1 MIRQDRGNVMAIL
14 FISTQDSIHG
24 QSETLLVSLK
34 MRNIG
39 FYFACLEN
47 SHNAGFASANSFN
60 FKEIATNGIMQY
72 FSLKKYVAGNFIT
85 HIHVFDHKALR
96 LALWLKRR
104 FPAVKIIGEWHERLL
119 GEENFS
125 LNKENAYLYALTQNK
140 FEVFFC
146 SSPELSAFL
155 GKTYN
160 MQHTV
165 ALLPYLSFSA
175 NAQETPLFQKKD
187 RVFTYF
193 FHSYCEQRADIEI
206 VFQAVKQLMQENSG
220 QKPYFFACLEK
231 TEDIAPSLALAREL
245 GVSDRMVIADKSFF
259 NVFYPLADC
268 VLCAS
273 TAGEGDY
280 VMLHKAWY
288 DEKAVIAS
296 DLFVHTKFVLSDSL
310 DCALLYPRDD
320 VSSLCK
326 CMQKVLQDSE
336 LREQLLKGG
345 KQKILQITAN
355 LLVNRYLQKL
365 NLL

>member
-24 QSETLLVSLK
+24 QSENLLVSLK

-165 ALLPYLSFSA
+165 AVGADVCFFGNPPG
-175 NAQETPLFQKKD
+175 TP
-187 RVFTYF
+187 V
-193 FHSYCEQRADIEI
+193 
-206 VFQAVKQLMQENSG
+206 ENSG

-280 VMLHKAWY
+280 VMLHKAWH

-355 LLVNRYLQKL
+355 LLIS
-365 NLL
+365 